1 MALKPEM
8 IAAIAA
14 ATNEEQ
20 AAAIDA
26 LHTAHNG
33 EITNAKLKNG
43 VVYVCKKPSFF
54 DFQRFRKSNEDDPLG
69 AAKILVS
76 TNLVHPTW
84 EKGGSAVEA
93 NALLLMSLASAA
105 AELTEEDEEFDLQGN

>member
-8 IAAIAA
+8 VAALAA
-14 ATNEEQ
+14 VTDDEQ
-20 AAAIDA
+20 AATIDA
-26 LHTAHNG
+26 LHTAHDG
-33 EITNAKLKNG
+33 EITNAKIKRG
-43 VVYVCKKPSFF
+43 IAYICKKPSFF

-69 AAKILVS
+69 AAKILVAA
-76 TNLVHPTW
+76 NLVHPTW
-84 EKGGSAVEA
+84 EKGGTAVEA